1 MLTHLHEVT
10 DTSIFDTCELVG
22 LTRARYTGES
32 SGRFLRSTQALAPVW
47 INGIKLSAESPG
59 SYSIFLNVL
68 QVTMFMTAVGLRTNR
83 LEQWLSNS
91 HPRQM
96 PPLNPAAVAFID
108 SKSGAPGWIP
118 RVAFSRSFPC
128 ITADLGAT
136 LQSHCHREWKIDPA
150 KILPSAEI
158 SRLACLTA
166 LPRGVSVPL

>member
-1 MLTHLHEVT
+1 
-10 DTSIFDTCELVG
+10 
-22 LTRARYTGES
+22 
-32 SGRFLRSTQALAPVW
+32 
-47 INGIKLSAESPG
+47 
-59 SYSIFLNVL
+59 
-68 QVTMFMTAVGLRTNR
+68 MFMIAVGLRANR

-96 PPLNPAAVAFID
+96 PPPPPPLNPAAMALID

-118 RVAFSRSFPC
+118 GVAFSRSFPC

-158 SRLACLTA
+158 SRLAGLTT
-166 LPRGVSVPL
+166 LPRAVSEPL